1 MGAFCSGVY
10 KPGLNPG
17 QMCPDG
23 KTIAIG
29 PGGADRPPSQTPSST
44 TGRFEV
50 ESFVPM
56 PGDQSTGYFYDTSG
70 RTDYKY
76 PQVVNTSDIRGVYVA
91 STGGV
96 RDRLS
101 KADAK
106 AEYDNLPKETQTAL
120 TKLAVA
126 RGGRS
131 GKAVWFSAVDSAYK
145 NSSKTDSPDTPWAY
159 VNKMAEDTGGGTT
172 NGGGG
177 SGAYTGPKESRTVM
191 AESDIRATA
200 NALAI
205 ELIGRPVSDKEL
217 NKLTERMRKAEQQQ
231 PTVTTSSVGATTTQ
245 QGLTT
250 RGREDILREVIAENP
265 EYEQFQVDT
274 TVLDAMTN
282 FIEKKKQ
289 VSGG

>member
-1 MGAFCSGVY
+1 MGAFCNGVY
-10 KPGLNPG
+10 NSGLNPG

-23 KTIAIG
+23 KTVAVG
-29 PGGADRPPSQTPSST
+29 PGGSDKPASQTPSTT
-44 TGRFEV
+44 TGKYEV
-50 ESFVPM
+50 QSFVPM

-76 PQVVNTSDIRGVYVA
+76 PQAVNTSDIRGVYIA

-96 RDRLS
+96 MDRLS

-106 AEYDNLPKETQTAL
+106 AEYDNLPKETQDAL
-120 TKLAVA
+120 TKLARA

-159 VNKMAEDTGGGTT
+159 INKMAEATGGGTS
-172 NGGGG
+172 GGG
-177 SGAYTGPKESRTVM
+177 SGRYTGPTESRTIM

-217 NKLTERMRKAEQQQ
+217 NRLTEQMRKAEQQQ
-231 PTVTTSSVGATTTQ
+231 PTVTTSTTGATTTTH
-245 QGLTT
+245 GLTAQ
-250 RGREDILREVIAENP
+250 GREDILREVIAENP
-265 EYEQFQVDT
+265 EYEKFQVDT
-274 TVLDAMTN
+274 TVLDAMTE
-282 FIEKKKQ
+282 FINKKKQ

>member
-10 KPGLNPG
+10 QRGLNPG

-23 KTIAIG
+23 KTIATG
-29 PGGADRPPSQTPSST
+29 PKGETAPTSQTPTAT
-44 TGRFEV
+44 TGTFEV
-50 ESFVPM
+50 QSFVPM

-76 PQVVNTSDIRGVYVA
+76 PQVANTSDLRGIYLA
-91 STGGV
+91 SAGGV
-96 RDRLS
+96 MDRLS

-106 AEYDNLPKETQTAL
+106 AEYDNLPKETQDAL
-120 TKLAVA
+120 TRLAKA

-145 NSSKTDSPDTPWAY
+145 NSSKTDNPDTPWSY
-159 VNKMAEDTGGGTT
+159 INKMAEATGGGTS
-172 NGGGG
+172 GG
-177 SGAYTGPKESRTVM
+177 SGRYTGPTESRTIM

-217 NKLTERMRKAEQQQ
+217 NRLTERMRKAEQQQ
-231 PTVTTSSVGATTTQ
+231 PTVTTSTTGSSTTK
-245 QGLTT
+245 QGLTAQ
-250 RGREDILREVIAENP
+250 GREDILREVIAENP

-274 TVLDAMTN
+274 TVLDAMTD
-282 FIEKKKQ
+282 FINKKKQ